1 MEKKSFT
8 DTSRFEIEVPYMLMD
23 IGEEK
28 EKCLFIYL
36 HGYRQNMNIFRSH
49 MEPLLDL
56 EGYHLFIQGPYPIYD
71 RDRNK
76 RIEEWGRAWYLY
88 DGNQDSFHKS
98 LEHTSVFLDQ
108 LFDDRIANES
118 KFSNMTIIGYS
129 MGGYLA
135 GYYAL
140 SRTPRVDNLVVIGSR
155 IKTEY
160 FKDKQHNYTELD
172 VLAIHGKDDRSVEGG
187 PQKKSCNQLA
197 KWGANVTYK
206 ELDGGHKLQEKYLDE
221 IKKWFLSQKNK

>member
-8 DTSRFEIEVPYMLMD
+8 DTTRFEIEVPYMLMD

-28 EKCLFIYL
+28 EKRLFIYL
-36 HGYRQNMNIFRSH
+36 HGFRQNMNIFRSY

-88 DGNQDSFHKS
+88 DGNQNSFHKS
-98 LEHTSVFLDQ
+98 LEHVSTFLDR
-108 LFDDRIANES
+108 LIDGDITS
-118 KFSNMTIIGYS
+118 KIKFSDMTIIGYS

-140 SRTPRVDNLVVIGSR
+140 SRATRIDNLVVIGSR

-160 FKDKQHNYTELD
+160 FEDEPYNYNGLD
-172 VLAIHGKDDRSVEGG
+172 VLAIHGKDDQNVEAG
-187 PQKKSCNQLA
+187 PQKRSCNQLA
-197 KWGANVTYK
+197 QWGANVTYK
-206 ELDGGHKLQEKYLDE
+206 ELDGEHTLQEKYLNV

>member
-1 MEKKSFT
+1 MEEESFT
-8 DTSRFEIEVPYMLMD
+8 DTTRFEIEVPFMLMD
-23 IGEEK
+23 VGK
-28 EKCLFIYL
+28 EKDKRLFIYL
-36 HGYRQNMNIFRSH
+36 HGFRQNMNIFRSY

-98 LEHTSVFLDQ
+98 LEHTSAFLDQ
-108 LFDDRIANES
+108 LIDKRIANES
-118 KFSNMTIIGYS
+118 KFSSMTIIGYS

-135 GYYAL
+135 GYYTL
-140 SRTPRVDNLVVIGSR
+140 SRAPRVDNLVVIGSR

-160 FKDKQHNYTELD
+160 FKDKQHNYTELE
-172 VLAIHGKDDRSVEGG
+172 VLAIHGKDDRSVEGA
-187 PQKKSCNQLA
+187 PQKRSCNQLA

-206 ELDGGHKLQEKYLDE
+206 ELNGGHKLQEKYLNE
-221 IKKWFLSQKNK
+221 IRKWLLSQKNK

>member
-1 MEKKSFT
+1 MEEELFT
-8 DTSRFEIEVPYMLMD
+8 DTARFTIEVPYMLID
-23 IGEEK
+23 IGKEREK
-28 EKCLFIYL
+28 RLFVYL
-36 HGYRQNMNIFRSH
+36 HGFKQNMKIFRSH

-98 LEHTSVFLDQ
+98 LEQTSKFLDQ
-108 LFDDRIANES
+108 LIDDAILNKIEFTNIALV
-118 KFSNMTIIGYS
+118 GYS

-135 GYYAL
+135 GYYTL
-140 SRTPRVDNLVVIGSR
+140 SRAPRIDNLVAIGSR

-160 FKDKQHNYTELD
+160 FEDELCNYAGLD
-172 VLAIHGKDDRSVEGG
+172 VFAIHGKDDRSVEGA
-187 PQKKSCNQLA
+187 PQKRSCNQLA
-197 KWGANVTYK
+197 KWGANVIYK
-206 ELDGGHKLQEKYLDE
+206 ELDGGHKLQEKYLNE
-221 IKKWFLSQKNK
+221 IKKWFLSQKSK